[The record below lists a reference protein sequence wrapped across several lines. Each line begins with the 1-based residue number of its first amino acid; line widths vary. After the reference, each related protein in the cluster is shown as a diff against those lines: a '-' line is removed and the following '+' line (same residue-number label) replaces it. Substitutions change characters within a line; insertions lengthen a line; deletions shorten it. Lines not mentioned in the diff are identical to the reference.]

1 MPKPLPGAG
10 TLISDSWSLFTST
23 WNTSVKTSSLLMYV
37 GLSYFVGGL
46 LIKVDGRLSL
56 LALLISL
63 GSAVASVWISIR
75 VYLTMLNLEEG
86 KAPMASTE
94 ESKKAWS
101 LFLPLLLIG
110 LLTFLVVLGSS
121 LLLILPGIYFGIALY
136 FSQLILIDQGTRGTQ
151 ALGASR
157 ALVRGRWWGTF
168 WRLLAGGI
176 VFGLL
181 TGLATAIAVWIV
193 ASIANTQ
200 AFTGGQASTDPLV
213 QGILQLVQMVVV
225 AAFMPLMTGFQVK
238 LYRALQKTR

>member
-1 MPKPLPGAG
+1 LVRGRWWG
-10 TLISDSWSLFTST
+10 TFW
-23 WNTSVKTSSLLMYV
+23 
-37 GLSYFVGGL
+37 
-46 LIKVDGRLSL
+46 RL
-56 LALLISL
+56 
-63 GSAVASVWISIR
+63 
-75 VYLTMLNLEEG
+75 
-86 KAPMASTE
+86 
-94 ESKKAWS
+94 
-101 LFLPLLLIG
+101 
-110 LLTFLVVLGSS
+110 LVVLGSS